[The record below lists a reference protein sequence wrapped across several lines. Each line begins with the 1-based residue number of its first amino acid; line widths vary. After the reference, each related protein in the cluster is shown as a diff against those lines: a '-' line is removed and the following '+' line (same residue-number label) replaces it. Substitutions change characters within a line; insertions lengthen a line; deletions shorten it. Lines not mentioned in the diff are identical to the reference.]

1 MSKINLPELPA
12 LSSNEIN
19 EACWKFIDA
28 MPHEL
33 SGPVFNE
40 LKPALYAAICP
51 ALQAYAE
58 QAVREALVHAFNE
71 LNDLFLETLMAR
83 ISGEDLDNND
93 EQFNIGMCA
102 QALGISRCQHV
113 VQSLIRPQDP
123 QCSPT
128 SSTGQP
134 Q

>member
-1 MSKINLPELPA
+1 VKLPPLPLEVESVYVDVDG
-12 LSSNEIN
+12 LSTYR
-19 EACWKFIDA
+19 EARDCYYTMDQ
-28 MPHEL
+28 MH
-33 SGPVFNE
+33 
-40 LKPALYAAICP
+40 
-51 ALQAYAE
+51 AYAE

-71 LNDLFLETLMAR
+71 LNDLFLETLKAR
-83 ISGEDLDNND
+83 VPGEDLDNND

-123 QCSPT
+123 PCSPT
-128 SSTGQP
+128 SSTGQS